1 MKNFTVLKRDSESKA
16 RAGILRTEHSEIE
29 TPVFMPVGTLGTVK
43 AIEQREL
50 AEMNANIILG
60 NTYHLYLRPGNDVM
74 KAAGGLH
81 RFMNWDRSILTDS
94 GGFQVFS
101 LTSLRKIREEG
112 VEFSSHIDGSKHL
125 FSPEKVIDTER
136 IIGSDIMMP
145 LDICMPNP
153 SGYNANVEAIEI
165 THRWESRCFEHFR
178 NTKDLYGH
186 SQMLF
191 SICQGSTYEDLRIKS
206 IEYLSTLDF
215 DGYAIGG
222 LAVGE
227 PNKNMY
233 DLVDLSTDRLPVEKP
248 RYLMGVG
255 TPIDILENVERGVD
269 MFDCV
274 LPTRN
279 ARHGRLFTSKGEIN
293 LKNAKYKYDFDSPDE
308 DYQTYTSKNFSLS
321 YLRHLFMT
329 GEILGMQLA
338 SIHNVGFYLEF
349 MKRIRFAILE
359 GKFKEFKKLFIEKYS
374 ENK

>member
-50 AEMNANIILG
+50 TEMNANIILG
-60 NTYHLYLRPGNDVM
+60 NTYHLYLRPGTDVL

-81 RFMNWDRSILTDS
+81 RFMNWKRSLLTDS

-101 LTSLRKIREEG
+101 LTSLRKVREDG
-112 VEFSSHIDGSKHL
+112 VEFSSHIDGSKHF

-153 SGYNANVEAIEI
+153 SSYKDNVNALEI
-165 THRWESRCFEHFR
+165 THKWESRCLEHFR
-178 NTKDLYGH
+178 NTEDLYGH
-186 SQMLF
+186 RQMLF
-191 SICQGSTYEDLRIKS
+191 SICQGSTYEDLRKKS
-206 IEYLSTLDF
+206 IEYLSSLDF

-227 PNKNMY
+227 PNEQMY
-233 DLVDLSTDRLPVEKP
+233 DIVDFSTEKLPEDKP
-248 RYLMGVG
+248 GYLMGVG

-321 YLRHLFMT
+321 YLRHLFMS

-359 GKFKEFKKLFIEKYS
+359 GSFKKFKKSFIQKYS
-374 ENK
+374 EN